1 MIDLK
6 VHFDMRHRTTPVSPY
21 YSVFINITL
30 SLCGYLNGTDSLNP
44 IMKWAYNMMEQSL
57 PKEIIHPCP
66 YYGIIKLMNMTIV
79 PRQQVIQ
86 FPKGYY
92 KSIIKLFDTKDDNI
106 ATATLGVELQ

>member
-1 MIDLK
+1 
-6 VHFDMRHRTTPVSPY
+6 
-21 YSVFINITL
+21 
-30 SLCGYLNGTDSLNP
+30 
-44 IMKWAYNMMEQSL
+44 MKWAYNMMEQSL

-66 YYGIIKLMNMTIV
+66 YFGMLKLTNMTIV

-106 ATATLGVELQ
+106 ATATLGVELQWKIVHILLMIHVNYFNFRAQTFKLQEVNDRN